1 MGIQEKC
8 YEWEKNWGE
17 KPTGE
22 QNSSQKTD
30 DETAKKTAI
39 DPTIDDCTVYC
50 FFMYYWSD
58 IFMQKKR
65 KGPDCPGYVAQGP
78 RPFNDREE

>member
-1 MGIQEKC
+1 MEAAFLDIQEKC

-39 DPTIDDCTVYC
+39 TGLCHGD
-50 FFMYYWSD
+50 SG
-58 IFMQKKR
+58 KR
-65 KGPDCPGYVAQGP
+65 RTAEST
-78 RPFNDREE
+78 F

>member
-1 MGIQEKC
+1 MDIQEKC

-58 IFMQKKR
+58 IFMQKIILISIFL
-65 KGPDCPGYVAQGP
+65 PFQAHQGTSDP
-78 RPFNDREE
+78 HG

>member
-1 MGIQEKC
+1 MQEKC

-22 QNSSQKTD
+22 QDSSQKTD
-30 DETAKKTAI
+30 DETAKKTTI

-50 FFMYYWSD
+50 FFMYYQSD
-58 IFMQKKR
+58 IFMQKIIFFTNWK
-65 KGPDCPGYVAQGP
+65 KY
-78 RPFNDREE
+78 

>member
-1 MGIQEKC
+1 MQEKR

-22 QNSSQKTD
+22 QDRSQKTD
-30 DETAKKTAI
+30 DETAKKTTI

-58 IFMQKKR
+58 IFM
-65 KGPDCPGYVAQGP
+65 
-78 RPFNDREE
+78 